1 MKDNLG
7 SRFGVM
13 ELWNKVLVNT
23 TPHPVSIILQ
33 GEILEIP
40 AAKQPLR
47 LREEVKFVGIAG
59 HIPLYEK
66 EFVLEDSLPPE
77 DEKGEV
83 LFIVPAIV
91 AQALRRKRRDLVVPH
106 GFVRDV
112 NGNIIGCQGLAFVD

>member
-1 MKDNLG
+1 MRENLE
-7 SRFGVM
+7 SRFGVL
-13 ELWNKVLVNT
+13 ETWNLVLVNT
-23 TPHPVSIILQ
+23 TPHAINVMLQ

-66 EFVLEDSLPPE
+66 EFVLEDDLPPE
-77 DEKGEV
+77 DEKGEI
-83 LFIVPAIV
+83 LYIVPAIV
-91 AQALRRKRRDLVVPH
+91 AQALRRRRRDLVVPH